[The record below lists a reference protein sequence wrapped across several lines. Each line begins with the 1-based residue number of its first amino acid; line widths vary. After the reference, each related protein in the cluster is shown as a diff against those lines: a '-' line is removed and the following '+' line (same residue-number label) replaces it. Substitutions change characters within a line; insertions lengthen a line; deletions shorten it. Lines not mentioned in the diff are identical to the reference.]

1 MKKRKIKPRFRLSI
15 LAMRDEKL
23 KPICQALINA
33 MDEMKNVDDKL
44 WTNGVKVN
52 TLTATE
58 IIEVQRIFL
67 KEGFTSV
74 VTKDLN
80 NKELHI
86 MFDRISVDQEL
97 ITKMLGEE

>member
-33 MDEMKNVDDKL
+33 MDEIRNADDKL

-52 TLTATE
+52 TLTETE
-58 IIEVQRIFL
+58 IVEVQRIFL
-67 KEGFTSV
+67 KEGFASV
-74 VTKDLN
+74 LTKDLN
-80 NKELHI
+80 NRELHI
-86 MFDRISVDQEL
+86 MFDRIDTDKDFIV
-97 ITKMLGEE
+97 KMLGEE

>member
-33 MDEMKNVDDKL
+33 MDEMRNIDDKL

-52 TLTATE
+52 TLTETE

-74 VTKDLN
+74 VTKYLN
-80 NKELHI
+80 NRELHV
-86 MFDRISVDQEL
+86 MFDRIDTDKDFIV
-97 ITKMLGEE
+97 KMLGEE

>member
-1 MKKRKIKPRFRLSI
+1 
-15 LAMRDEKL
+15 MRDEKL

-33 MDEMKNVDDKL
+33 MDEMRNVDDKL

-52 TLTATE
+52 TLTETE

-97 ITKMLGEE
+97 IAKMLGEE

>member
-15 LAMRDEKL
+15 LAMRDDKL
-23 KPICQALINA
+23 KHICQALINA
-33 MDEMKNVDDKL
+33 MDEMRNVDYKL

-52 TLTATE
+52 TLTETE

-97 ITKMLGEE
+97 IAKMLGEE